1 MPEPYNRDGTFR
13 LLSFCFMLLGVAMS
27 LDVCRRKHASHAQR
41 TLISPDS
48 YTAKVNNYGSPPG
61 AAERM
66 PHECCICYGY
76 VYACM
81 LCVLSA
87 YTHVSAKIHLHVHV
101 HVFY

>member
-1 MPEPYNRDGTFR
+1 
-13 LLSFCFMLLGVAMS
+13 MS
-27 LDVCRRKHASHAQR
+27 LDVCRGKHASHAQR

-61 AAERM
+61 AAERT